1 MGECWWR
8 CSIILFFLN
17 CNPAPVTCL
26 LVTHWSPLFF
36 SGDCLQATAPHTM
49 QNYFTPTA
57 LSWPIRE
64 RLMGV
69 CRPRYLAATGSS
81 AGDGE
86 TTALW
91 RRRWEGWK
99 KKSKQRMLSA
109 ASPLWSRLIRS
120 QWSELTDTVVPLWG
134 TYSPFVSAAAAAAAA
149 EPTQSGTPVCTQHCV
164 AFSMSDSRVGIT
176 RWSLRQPP
184 SKLSPNCF
192 HGGFL
197 LPWLVD
203 FFFF

>member
-1 MGECWWR
+1 MGQCWWR
-8 CSIILFFLN
+8 CSIILLFLN

-26 LVTHWSPLFF
+26 LVTHWSPLFS

-99 KKSKQRMLSA
+99 KNQSSECSLQPRRCGRGWSGVSGQSWLTLQRHCG
-109 ASPLWSRLIRS
+109 
-120 QWSELTDTVVPLWG
+120 ELTVRSSLLLLLLQNRHSQDSSLHTTL
-134 TYSPFVSAAAAAAAA
+134 
-149 EPTQSGTPVCTQHCV
+149 CCV
-164 AFSMSDSRVGIT
+164 LDVWF
-176 RWSLRQPP
+176 
-184 SKLSPNCF
+184 
-192 HGGFL
+192 
-197 LPWLVD
+197 
-203 FFFF
+203 